1 MALPE
6 PREGLSLG
14 FSSRPSAFDEATIG
28 DPEHYLW
35 TSIRHWGVGE
45 YADNALEDVHGVTNK
60 RFRETIIK
68 PTPHNSICGRTKAQ
82 RRGPVPCIHRSAWKG
97 SSPEFAP
104 NLLPRNRCR
113 NARQTFFR

>member
-45 YADNALEDVHGVTNK
+45 YADNALEDIHGVTNK

-82 RRGPVPCIHRSAWKG
+82 RRGACSLY
-97 SSPEFAP
+97 SPECVEGEFCEVHLSVATDVP
-104 NLLPRNRCR
+104 KIRKLRE
-113 NARQTFFR
+113 A